1 MPPFIEKATLD
12 KVLLS
17 ALRPKFFKVGA
28 SMREMLDLVFHKPRT
43 FRRFGGPVN
52 KMVGM
57 KELLDCFSEDLKP
70 IDRSWAHDALDKA
83 LIVQEKQASGE
94 IIKPALPYRPC
105 GGMPLPLPWACIPPT
120 HTLYGTERRSPLLSP
135 RDDLLKTFPDMSRLS
150 RSCWCCYGQ
159 LAC

>member
-52 KMVGM
+52 KMVGL
-57 KELLDCFSEDLKP
+57 KELLDCFSEELKP
-70 IDRSWAHDALDKA
+70 SDHLWAHDALDKA
-83 LIVQEKQASGE
+83 LIFQEKQASGE
-94 IIKPALPYRPC
+94 IIKPALPY
-105 GGMPLPLPWACIPPT
+105 
-120 HTLYGTERRSPLLSP
+120 
-135 RDDLLKTFPDMSRLS
+135 
-150 RSCWCCYGQ
+150 
-159 LAC
+159 